1 MKLFGTSA
9 SSTAASQHTPQA
21 ATDSG
26 NRTRAPRSSGRR
38 SFGGMLSKLT
48 RLGRSPKAPSS
59 RATDGSLQQPVS
71 GTVGAAGN
79 RRSSATPSNDD
90 DVREMVARIVSQKDS
105 RRPGGAGTSSEAE
118 TSPTI
123 AHFFAPEL
131 GVSPSAPE
139 KRSKKRWSGLFHR
152 RSSSKKTPAVTQKAP
167 TQAPPAT
174 LSTATHRDDPV
185 GETVS
190 WIKSQRA
197 TESTPQ
203 QDGHGTGAVVFSSTG
218 DGDGDAEVRHESP
231 RNSNASEHSA
241 KDVIYDTGPIF
252 DESGDEHEEDDLF
265 DLDIGPLHPPPVENE
280 IHPVTPSNSETGST
294 RHDVPPQQNEVLT
307 TSTPVPQPDP
317 VPSANQP
324 RSSLGKLKQLK
335 NALKGWQTYAKDEAY
350 IHGFGFSS
358 TSLSLTPIS
367 TNTKTARA
375 KPFTGVTREGD
386 APVEL
391 HRRLANLPGSTPP
404 AVLHES
410 PVVQELEAPNALD
423 RLFLDASI
431 LPGTNRRQL
440 FDSIKQ
446 VAAEKNLTPFEAS
459 SLAQALHIAFSRT
472 PDRSSDAAYDPA
484 YDAAHDAQIA
494 LQSLPQTNLLD
505 ALRDTAEPQRTPDY
519 DADKAWA
526 LAQELVHIPGG
537 VGTSV
542 IEKLTPQTPRPAG
555 THASVVEKDRM
566 LVSVLL
572 KASQQVVREARQ
584 SAATKPESKI
594 LGVFPRASRQVGNA
608 ASPEPGGPRM
618 LAHDPASIFADGAL
632 HAAIAQAGEDQW
644 PGSNNTPVP
653 SNLSLAQKA
662 MLAVKD
668 ELQTIDAHVADD
680 ATRGTAFSQG
690 THGCRFAISMIRG
703 DMMTDQA
710 REPSG
715 VRSQFQL
722 AESRL
727 GKSVGKHLDRAM
739 RRPTTWTRFL
749 GSLEA
754 LSRHVGVYKNKS
766 PFYTYNRIAES
777 DDGRGMGV
785 ANRGG
790 THAGRALYDM
800 QHKVQTTIDERANL
814 GEDAAAGDEEALRL
828 MVRSSIIQTS
838 KAETLMLPRFAQPVS
853 LTDLSQGKV
862 VDAVM
867 QKLGGA
873 GAEAD
878 AQAND
883 ALRAKVA
890 AMVADENKPLT
901 TQRLLQWAAAVGG
914 PDNAG
919 SAKEIAGAAPAD
931 HPWRAFAEAF
941 ERAEHPDE
949 IAPIATPSLRGKS
962 RDEVAD
968 ILAKIVAAE
977 ELGSGF
983 ALDSAGNVQGTTK
996 NVSGI
1001 ISSIPLHFLGSVH
1014 ADLGGGKIRT
1024 VRFESVTS
1032 TDRSQLRVSVTTLKR
1047 AQAGFG
1053 GSVGHFTSGDAPITA
1068 GGGLDVG
1075 GAYEVVHQEGAVLGF
1090 PRNLSGGV
1098 LGDRAVN
1105 EKKAQLVKLLVQGG
1119 ALEGHAQPANEED
1132 RKSLIKCAYQAF
1144 GDDLS
1149 IGFYEMDQSDKQGT
1163 LSVNGNVG
1171 IRFGDF
1177 KLGLPTLGAAGRA
1190 QGTTIRYRDQSGF
1203 LKTEWETDSSAYNA
1217 SFQGSLASLNGY
1229 DQLSAGTHDLHSSIT
1244 TAVAPF
1250 VSGSAQF
1257 FRFGVADRRVQIM
1270 QDGKELPTSFA
1281 TRTFQAPISF
1291 LHEFGQNVDKYA
1303 DDKAKKYFPKE
1314 YNAGGQSRENVVL
1327 REKTRML
1334 EFVNHYLKE
1343 RDLTSTPQLYT
1354 EFGDNVDTA
1363 NKLRAA
1369 AYMAERLGKKE
1380 TAGTAREEI
1389 SAIHGDEKYREG
1401 RFLTNLQIEQEGKQV
1416 GINGIVGVTYARNDN
1431 RAQQVLSFT

>member
-1 MKLFGTSA
+1 MKLIGTSA
-9 SSTAASQHTPQA
+9 SSTAATQPTAPA

-26 NRTRAPRSSGRR
+26 NRPRAQRSSGRR
-38 SFGGMLSKLT
+38 SFSGMLSKLT

-59 RATDGSLQQPVS
+59 RAAGESLQQPAS
-71 GTVGAAGN
+71 ASVGAGEN
-79 RRSSATPSNDD
+79 RRSGAAPSNDD
-90 DVREMVARIVSQKDS
+90 VVREMVARIVSQKDA

-118 TSPTI
+118 TRPTI
-123 AHFFAPEL
+123 AHLLAPEL
-131 GVSPSAPE
+131 GISPSAPE
-139 KRSKKRWSGLFHR
+139 KRSKKGWSGLFR
-152 RSSSKKTPAVTQKAP
+152 RLSSSKKTPAVTQKTP
-167 TQAPPAT
+167 TQAPPAG
-174 LSTATHRDDPV
+174 LSTATRREDPV
-185 GETVS
+185 AETVS

-197 TESTPQ
+197 AQAPVQ
-203 QDGHGTGAVVFSSTG
+203 HDGHETGAVVFSSTG
-218 DGDGDAEVRHESP
+218 DGEGDGDTEVRHESP
-231 RNSNASEHSA
+231 RNSNASAHSA
-241 KDVIYDTGPIF
+241 KNVTQDDGPIF

-265 DLDIGPLHPPPVENE
+265 DLDIGPLHAPPVNNE
-280 IHPVTPSNSETGST
+280 IHPVTPSNSETGSA
-294 RHDVPPQQNEVLT
+294 RHDVPPQHNEVST
-307 TSTPVPQPDP
+307 TTAPLPQPDP
-317 VPSANQP
+317 APSAQQQ
-324 RSSLGKLKQLK
+324 RGALDKLKQLK

-350 IHGFGFSS
+350 IHGFGISS

-367 TNTKTARA
+367 TNTRTARA

-386 APVEL
+386 APVKL
-391 HRRLANLPGSTPP
+391 HERLANLPGSTPP

-505 ALRDTAEPQRTPDY
+505 ALRDTAEPQRPPDY

-537 VGTSV
+537 VGTSL
-542 IEKLTPQTPRPAG
+542 IEKLTPHTPRPAG
-555 THASVVEKDRM
+555 THASVLEKDRM

-584 SAATKPESKI
+584 SVNPKTESKV

-608 ASPEPGGPRM
+608 ASPTPGGPRM

-632 HAAIAQAGEDQW
+632 HAAIAQAGEDHW

-668 ELQTIDAHVADD
+668 ELQTIDAHVADA

-727 GKSVGKHLDRAM
+727 SKSVGKHLDRAM

-766 PFYTYNRIAES
+766 PFYTYNRIAEN
-777 DDGRGMGV
+777 DGGRGMGV
-785 ANRGG
+785 VNRGG

-800 QHKVQTTIDERANL
+800 QHKVQTTIDERAKL
-814 GEDAAAGDEEALRL
+814 GEDAAAGDDEALRL
-828 MVRSSIIQTS
+828 MVRSSIIQMS
-838 KAETLMLPRFAQPVS
+838 KAETLMLPRFAQPVRLS
-853 LTDLSQGKV
+853 DLSQGNV

-867 QKLGGA
+867 QKLAGA
-873 GAEAD
+873 GADTE
-878 AQAND
+878 AND

-890 AMVADENKPLT
+890 AMVAQENQPLT

-919 SAKEIAGAAPAD
+919 SAKEIAGSAPAD

-941 ERAEHPDE
+941 ERAEHPDR

-962 RDEVAD
+962 REEVSE

-996 NVSGI
+996 NISGI
-1001 ISSIPLHFLGSVH
+1001 ISSIPLHFLGSAHV
-1014 ADLGGGKIRT
+1014 DLGGGKIRT

-1047 AQAGFG
+1047 AQGGVG
-1053 GSVGHFTSGDAPITA
+1053 GSIGHFTSGDAPITV
-1068 GGGLDVG
+1068 GGGLDLG

-1119 ALEGHAQPANEED
+1119 ALEGYPQPANEED

-1149 IGFYEMDQSDKQGT
+1149 IGFYEMDQTDTQGT

-1177 KLGLPTLGAAGRA
+1177 KLGLPTLGAAGRGQSA
-1190 QGTTIRYRDQSGF
+1190 TIRYRDQSGF
-1203 LKTEWETDSSAYNA
+1203 LKTEWETDSTAYNA

-1229 DQLSAGTHDLHSSIT
+1229 DQLSAGTQDLHSSIS
-1244 TAVAPF
+1244 TAIAPF

-1257 FRFGVADRRVQIM
+1257 FRFGVADRRVRIM

-1314 YNAGGQSRENVVL
+1314 YNAGGQARENVVL

-1363 NKLRAA
+1363 NKLHAA
-1369 AYMAERLGKKE
+1369 AYMAERLGNKE
-1380 TAGTAREEI
+1380 TARTAREEI

-1431 RAQQVLSFT
+1431 RSQQVLSFT

>member
-1 MKLFGTSA
+1 MKLSGTSA
-9 SSTAASQHTPQA
+9 SSTAASQNPART
-21 ATDSG
+21 ATDSSSNSG
-26 NRTRAPRSSGRR
+26 SRTGAARSGKRR
-38 SFGGMLSKLT
+38 SLTGMFSNFA
-48 RLGRSPKAPSS
+48 RLGRSSKAP
-59 RATDGSLQQPVS
+59 
-71 GTVGAAGN
+71 
-79 RRSSATPSNDD
+79 PSHASDANDD
-90 DVREMVARIVSQKDS
+90 VVRETIARIVSQKELS
-105 RRPGGAGTSSEAE
+105 RSSAAGTSSEVQAQ
-118 TSPTI
+118 PTL
-123 AHFFAPEL
+123 AHFLAPQL
-131 GVSPSAPE
+131 GIASNAPE
-139 KRSKKRWSGLFHR
+139 KRAKKGWSRLFHR
-152 RSSSKKTPAVTQKAP
+152 RSSSTKPSVVAQQHATQ
-167 TQAPPAT
+167 TAPPELPTIAHH
-174 LSTATHRDDPV
+174 SDPV
-185 GETVS
+185 GETVK
-190 WIKSQRA
+190 WINA
-197 TESTPQ
+197 TRRE
-203 QDGHGTGAVVFSSTG
+203 SSTLPE
-218 DGDGDAEVRHESP
+218 DARDTDTPVVSQTGVADTDTDRKSKPASP
-231 RNSNASEHSA
+231 DASAVHQTA
-241 KDVIYDTGPIF
+241 DYDDGPIF
-252 DESGDEHEEDDLF
+252 DTSGDEQEDENDLF
-265 DLDIGPLHPPPVENE
+265 DIDIGRLHQPPVASEINPVTRSNSAAGSTGHEVPPPQ
-280 IHPVTPSNSETGST
+280 SEAIAAAA
-294 RHDVPPQQNEVLT
+294 PL
-307 TSTPVPQPDP
+307 PQPDP
-317 VPSANQP
+317 APSANLP

-350 IHGFGFSS
+350 IHGFGISS
-358 TSLSLTPIS
+358 TTLSLTPIS
-367 TNTKTARA
+367 TNTRTARA

-391 HRRLANLPGSTPP
+391 HKRLANLPGSTPP
-404 AVLHES
+404 AVLHQS
-410 PVVQELEAPNALD
+410 SVVQELEAANALD
-423 RLFLDASI
+423 RLFLDEHI

-440 FDSIKQ
+440 FDSIRQIADDKQ
-446 VAAEKNLTPFEAS
+446 LTPFETS
-459 SLAQALHIAFSRT
+459 SLAQALHLAFSRT
-472 PDRSSDAAYDPA
+472 ADRSSDTAYDPA
-484 YDAAHDAQIA
+484 YDAAHDARAA

-505 ALRDTAEPQRTPDY
+505 ALRDTAGPQRAPDY

-537 VGTSV
+537 VGASLLD
-542 IEKLTPQTPRPAG
+542 KLTPQTQRPAG
-555 THASVVEKDRM
+555 THASVIEKDRI
-566 LVSVLL
+566 LVNVLL

-584 SAATKPESKI
+584 AADIKTESKL
-594 LGVFPRASRQVGNA
+594 LGVFPRASRQVGTA
-608 ASPEPGGPRM
+608 ASPSPGGPRM
-618 LAHDPASIFADGAL
+618 LAHDPASIFSDGAL
-632 HAAIAQAGEDQW
+632 HAAIAEAGEENW
-644 PGSNNTPVP
+644 PGRNNAAVP
-653 SNLSLAQKA
+653 SDLSLAQKA
-662 MLAVKD
+662 MLAAKE
-668 ELQTIDAHVADD
+668 ELREIDAHVAND
-680 ATRGTAFSQG
+680 ATRGTAFNKG

-703 DMMTDQA
+703 DMLTDQA

-715 VRSQFQL
+715 ARSQFDL

-739 RRPTTWTRFL
+739 RRPTTWARFL

-766 PFYTYNRIAES
+766 PFYTYNRIAEN

-800 QHKVQTTIDERANL
+800 QDKIQTTIDSRANL
-814 GEDAAAGDEEALRL
+814 GEEAASEDEEALRL
-828 MVRSSIIQTS
+828 IVRSSIIQTT
-838 KAETLMLPRFAQPVS
+838 KAETLMLPRFAQPATLS
-853 LTDLSQGKV
+853 ALSQGMV

-867 QKLGGA
+867 AKLPGDGA
-873 GAEAD
+873 A
-878 AQAND
+878 AND

-890 AMVADENKPLT
+890 AMVAGENVPLT
-901 TQRLLQWAAAVGG
+901 AQRLRKWAADVGG
-914 PDNAG
+914 PDSEG
-919 SAKEIAGAAPAD
+919 SLKEIAGSAPAD

-941 ERAEHPDE
+941 ERAENPGN
-949 IAPIATPSLRGKS
+949 IAPIATPSMRGKS
-962 RDEVAD
+962 RAEVAD
-968 ILAKIVAAE
+968 ILGKIVAAE

-983 ALDSAGNVQGTTK
+983 ALDSAGNVQGTAK
-996 NVSGI
+996 NISGI

-1014 ADLGGGKIRT
+1014 VDLGGGKIRT

-1047 AQAGFG
+1047 AQGGIG
-1053 GSVGHFTSGDAPITA
+1053 GSVGHFTTGEDPVTA

-1149 IGFYEMDQSDKQGT
+1149 IGFYEMNQTDKQGT
-1163 LSVNGNVG
+1163 VSVNGNVG

-1177 KLGLPTLGAAGRA
+1177 KLGLPTVGAAGRSQSA
-1190 QGTTIRYRDQSGF
+1190 TIRYRDQSGF
-1203 LKTEWETDSSAYNA
+1203 LKTEWETQSSSYNA
-1217 SFQGSLASLNGY
+1217 SFQASLASLNGY

-1257 FRFGVADRRVQIM
+1257 FRFGVADRRVQIL

-1281 TRTFQAPISF
+1281 TRTFQAPVSF

-1303 DDKAKKYFPKE
+1303 DEKARKYFPKE
-1314 YNAGGQSRENVVL
+1314 YNAGGQVRENVVL

-1343 RDLTSTPQLYT
+1343 RDLTATPQLYT

-1369 AYMAERLGKKE
+1369 AYLAERLGNDD
-1380 TAGTAREEI
+1380 TARGARKEI
-1389 SAIHGDEKYREG
+1389 AAIHGDEKYREG

-1431 RAQQVLSFT
+1431 RSQQVLSFT